1 MSDEIYLK
9 GQLSSPADLQGTLPD
24 QGSLSGELA
33 DASALTGQLS
43 DVAPL
48 TASLSEPGELD
59 GVVGTVGM
67 LRATL
72 ANMESLS
79 GSLSNDVLRGM
90 SAYEVAVAAGF
101 VGTEEEWLESLKGEK
116 LEIRNNGG
124 VLEWKYEND
133 LVWQTLVDLTQVIDL
148 DGKLSAKFGTTAY
161 WSKQTSLVSEKDC
174 LYVYIDWKTK
184 TVDGAEVDVPGFKI
198 GDGMAYVVDLP
209 FTAANEDS
217 LTEHMADTIV
227 HITAA
232 ERNNWNN
239 KVSCFISAS
248 DPETVVF
255 STDTI

>member
-33 DASALTGQLS
+33 ETSALTGQLS
-43 DVAPL
+43 DVTPL
-48 TASLSEPGELD
+48 TATLSEPGELD

-133 LVWQTLVDLTQVIDL
+133 LVWQTLVDLTTVNDYELLMNKPSID
-148 DGKLSAKFGTTAY
+148 GEILSGNRD
-161 WSKQTSLVSEKDC
+161 LSED
-174 LYVYIDWKTK
+174 YVR
-184 TVDGAEVDVPGFKI
+184 
-198 GDGMAYVVDLP
+198 
-209 FTAANEDS
+209 NENS
-217 LTEHMADTIV
+217 LTNLEI
-227 HITAA
+227 
-232 ERNNWNN
+232 EELFNR
-239 KVSCFISAS
+239 
-248 DPETVVF
+248 
-255 STDTI
+255 

>member
-9 GQLSSPADLQGTLPD
+9 GQLSSPNILQGTLPD

-33 DASALTGQLS
+33 ETSALTGQLS
-43 DVAPL
+43 DVTPL
-48 TASLSEPGELD
+48 TATLSEPGELD

-116 LEIRNNGG
+116 IEIRNNGG

-133 LVWQTLVDLTQVIDL
+133 LVWQTLVDLTTVNDYELLMNKPSID
-148 DGKLSAKFGTTAY
+148 GEILSGNRD
-161 WSKQTSLVSEKDC
+161 LSED
-174 LYVYIDWKTK
+174 YVR
-184 TVDGAEVDVPGFKI
+184 
-198 GDGMAYVVDLP
+198 
-209 FTAANEDS
+209 NENS
-217 LTEHMADTIV
+217 LTNLEI
-227 HITAA
+227 
-232 ERNNWNN
+232 EELFNR
-239 KVSCFISAS
+239 
-248 DPETVVF
+248 
-255 STDTI
+255 